1 MYLHAN
7 ADSIGAC
14 VTKAMR
20 LKDGVAAALKNVG
33 GEHKA
38 YRTKTYDEIGVE
50 AATVDATNGA
60 GGTGG
65 DNTNAHEQRKHEL

>member
-1 MYLHAN
+1 MHEN

-20 LKDGVAAALKNVG
+20 LKDGVAATLKNIG
-33 GEHKA
+33 RKHKA

-50 AATVDATNGA
+50 AATVDAANGA

-65 DNTNAHEQRKHEL
+65 DNTNAQELRKQEL

>member
-1 MYLHAN
+1 MYLHEN
-7 ADSIGAC
+7 ADSIDAC

-20 LKDGVAAALKNVG
+20 LKDGVAAMLKNIG

-50 AATVDATNGA
+50 AASVDATNGA
-60 GGTGG
+60 GGSGG
-65 DNTNAHEQRKHEL
+65 ENTNAQERRHDEL